1 MSVAVYVPDEA
12 ALLDLHA
19 RIEGQPRVFRDA
31 VALHLLMESA
41 PHNRQYPMN
50 RMRNLALT
58 NVDTQY
64 FFNDDVDFMPSQ
76 NAHDLI
82 RRFMANN
89 TDPHRHHAFYV
100 LPAFEA
106 FGDET
111 GVVTSLKY
119 IPQTRELLR
128 KALDARTVA
137 GFHME
142 YNAKG
147 QNASNYDR
155 WYACQDEME
164 TYPIQYQWMYEPYVV
179 GSRLAMHLFDDR
191 LRGFGEWRPRVVLMC
206 TCVHIYVYMYV
217 SMYVHISYLAEV
229 YASNW

>member
-76 NAHDLI
+76 NAHDYI
-82 RRFMANN
+82 RQFMANN
-89 TDPHRHHAFYV
+89 TDPGRHHAFYV

-106 FGDET
+106 FGRDET
-111 GVVTSLKY
+111 GVVKSLEDV
-119 IPQTRELLR
+119 PPTRKRLR
-128 KALDARTVA
+128 EALDAGTVA
-137 GFHME
+137 GFHLE

-147 QNASNYDR
+147 QNASDYDR
-155 WYACQDEME
+155 WYACEDEKE
-164 TYPIQYQWMYEPYVV
+164 TYTIEYQWMYEPYVV
-179 GSRLAMHLFDDR
+179 GSHLAMHLFDDR
-191 LRGFGEWRPRVVLMC
+191 LRGFGELRVRAA
-206 TCVHIYVYMYV
+206 IR
-217 SMYVHISYLAEV
+217 
-229 YASNW
+229 